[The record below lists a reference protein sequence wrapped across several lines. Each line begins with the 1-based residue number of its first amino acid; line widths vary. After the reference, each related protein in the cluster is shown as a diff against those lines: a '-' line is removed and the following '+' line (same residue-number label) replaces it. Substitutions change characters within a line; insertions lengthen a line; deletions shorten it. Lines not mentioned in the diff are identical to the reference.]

1 MENASVGQ
9 LVRIGAYT
17 TIGGILAYGVLALAL
32 GLLIGFPNP
41 TKPAKTSSPSA
52 GCGCGGHA

>member
-17 TIGGILAYGVLALAL
+17 TLGGILAYGVLALAL
-32 GLLIGFPNP
+32 GLLVGFPNP
-41 TKPAKTSSPSA
+41 KKEPVKPG
-52 GCGCGGHA
+52 GCGCGGH